1 MIVGFRDRD
10 AEILW
15 QTGRSRRIPAALR
28 KVVFRKLALLN
39 AALEPANLAVP
50 PGNRL
55 EKLTGN
61 RLGQYSIRVNDQF
74 RICFRWRDGNA
85 YDVEVVDYH

>member
-28 KVVFRKLALLN
+28 KVVFRKLSLLN
-39 AALEPANLAVP
+39 AALEPANLAVL